1 MVKYFVSE
9 GKGFRTDLDSYMGS
23 RVKARR
29 SFLGMSQE
37 KLGKYLGVTFQ
48 QIQKYEKGSN
58 RISASTLYNIA
69 RVLAVDISFFVEG
82 YGSNAE
88 LRDEVGSDYRSDLVK
103 EKETSEL
110 LKSYYRIEMPSLRR
124 KVSEL
129 VKTIAVSQKK
139 QNERDVDV

>member
-1 MVKYFVSE
+1 
-9 GKGFRTDLDSYMGS
+9 
-23 RVKARR
+23 
-29 SFLGMSQE
+29 MSQE